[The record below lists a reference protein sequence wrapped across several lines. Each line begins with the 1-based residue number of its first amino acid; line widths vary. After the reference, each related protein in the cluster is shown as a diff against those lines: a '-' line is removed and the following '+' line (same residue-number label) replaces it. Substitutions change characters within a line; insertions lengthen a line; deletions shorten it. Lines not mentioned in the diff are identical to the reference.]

1 MDLGKARPK
10 RHAISRAQMFLALA
24 DKCSIQERDI
34 CEAFI
39 EAAIV
44 FGRTAIH
51 RLQSRFKGHPNWKPW
66 FESLLAEPSVMFFR
80 RQRDHI
86 LKDGPPKIG
95 QIIGGA
101 PARASDM
108 YYFEDPTVSATAT
121 IRQHLTKL
129 DALVADAE
137 TRFSLIN

>member
-1 MDLGKARPK
+1 MQSQKPRFQRD
-10 RHAISRAQMFLALA
+10 AISRAELFLALA
-24 DKCSIQERDI
+24 DKCSIQEREI

-51 RLQSRFKGHPNWKPW
+51 RLQSRFKARPDWKPW
-66 FESLLAEPSVMFFR
+66 FELLLAEPSVLFFR
-80 RQRDHI
+80 RQRDRI
-86 LKDGPPKIG
+86 LKEGPPKIG
-95 QIIGGA
+95 HIIGGS

-108 YYFEDPTVSATAT
+108 YYFEDPKISATAT

-129 DALVADAE
+129 NAVVADAE
-137 TRFSLIN
+137 ARFS